1 MNIRKKDITVHRN
14 HTGAFVLSTMYEG
27 YYVCQVYYTDTLK
40 EARIGFIEHLRGIK
54 HEN

>member
-1 MNIRKKDITVHRN
+1 MNIRKKDISVHRN
-14 HTGAFVLSTMYEG
+14 HIGAFVLSTMYEG